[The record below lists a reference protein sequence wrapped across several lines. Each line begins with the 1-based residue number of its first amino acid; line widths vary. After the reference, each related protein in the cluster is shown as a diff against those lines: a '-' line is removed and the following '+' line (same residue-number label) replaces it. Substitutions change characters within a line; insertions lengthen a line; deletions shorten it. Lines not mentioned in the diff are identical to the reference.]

1 MPNIFDVAK
10 RAGVSITTVSR
21 ALNGY
26 SDVNEKTRK
35 RILKI
40 AEELNYYPSAVARS
54 LQGKKTNTIAFAPWL
69 RDHIESRSF
78 FKEIVGVLALGCL
91 KYDLSL
97 LVSGADSSQ
106 ETNET
111 LREVAGSGRVDGII
125 LADIKPEDER
135 IALLTDIGIPFV
147 AFGRTSDYQELS
159 YPFIDIDGAAGIR
172 ELVEYVYNQGRR
184 RLAYLSGPFNTS
196 YSVYRFNGY
205 RESLNK
211 FGIAEEPRL
220 IVADLQEQSQIKE
233 TISKLFSLPESQRPE
248 AIIASND
255 TLALNVINSLTEM
268 GIQVGS
274 KAGQIAVTGFDD
286 LPFAAFLRPA
296 LTTARQPI
304 EDTCAALLELLAAIM
319 GQNEAK
325 VKISQTNALMLGP
338 KQYLLKPELVIR
350 ESA

>member
-10 RAGVSITTVSR
+10 QAGVSITTVSR

-40 AEELNYYPSAVARS
+40 AEELSYYPSAVARS

-106 ETNET
+106 ETSET

-125 LADIKPEDER
+125 LSDLKPEDER
-135 IALLTDIGIPFV
+135 VALLTDIGIPFV
-147 AFGRTSDYQELS
+147 AFGRTANYQELS
-159 YPFIDIDGAAGIR
+159 YPFIDVDGAAGICTM
-172 ELVEYVYNQGRR
+172 VEYVYNQGRR

-205 RESLNK
+205 RESLSK
-211 FGIAEEPRL
+211 FGIAEDPRL
-220 IVADLQEQSQIKE
+220 VVADLQEQNQIKQAVNR
-233 TISKLFSLPESQRPE
+233 LFSLPEHQQPE

-255 TLALNVINSLTEM
+255 MLALNVINSLTEM
-268 GIQVGS
+268 GREVGS
-274 KAGQIAVTGFDD
+274 KPGQTAVTGFDD

-296 LTTARQPI
+296 LTTARQSI
-304 EDTCAALLELLAAIM
+304 EDTCGALLELLVAVMRQDGA
-319 GQNEAK
+319 EA
-325 VKISQTNALMLGP
+325 KISQTNALMLGP
-338 KQYLLKPELVIR
+338 KQYLLRPELVIR